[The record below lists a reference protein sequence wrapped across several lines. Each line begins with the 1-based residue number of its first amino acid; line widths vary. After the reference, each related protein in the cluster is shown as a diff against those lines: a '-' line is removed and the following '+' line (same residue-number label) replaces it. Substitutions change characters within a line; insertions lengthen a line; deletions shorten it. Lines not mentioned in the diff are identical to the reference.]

1 LIIKYLFIKAFEC
14 FELGRIAYHE
24 NDFYHTVIWMTEAL
38 ELLKL
43 EKDASLKKDILDYL
57 AISTY
62 KVNSGKIFSLS
73 II

>member
-1 LIIKYLFIKAFEC
+1 
-14 FELGRIAYHE
+14 
-24 NDFYHTVIWMTEAL
+24 MTEAL